1 MVQSAQAINYQ
12 TIIGSGAADS
22 AANFYSMVS
31 NYVTLSQAEFADIY
45 VPQYSAID
53 EAALVGSLMVQYS
66 NDITAGSYIQAQTDL
81 VQLAAA
87 LFANTGFREIQVTVP
102 TWDSPLVVGQKFY
115 LNSGGNFDQNVL
127 SSVVAQFSKLHQ
139 VMAASS
145 SSSGSNSNPPSNLDA
160 LSDKAQNYINDLVIA
175 AAGSVF
181 TALLAFIGKCIIGTC
196 PAVSSMMTG
205 LTKDVY
211 EFIVGLNWSDI
222 QSAVRSISS
231 SFRNGSKLI
240 RQSMSKILNIDQP
253 ADLEAIFLSNISD
266 ELLPDFVAQSVAI
279 MQSVQALNPG
289 ATAENIGSLLGV
301 MYNNGTY
308 TTILEDDDDL
318 AGIVQDISQGLSS
331 AGTQVPPPMGNM
343 SGGSTVVLTPAQ
355 LSEVD
360 AASNQNDMLQAIAE
374 KRWTEAEF
382 NTNMIDPLTQEL
394 EDIRNA
400 IARTENIGTDEAK
413 ADLEILNQR
422 ALSVDG
428 QLKDAQGIVADM
440 PDVFIPG

>member
-1 MVQSAQAINYQ
+1 MVKLFRIISLWTVIMVQSAQAINYQ

-196 PAVSSMMTG
+196 PAVS
-205 LTKDVY
+205 
-211 EFIVGLNWSDI
+211 N
-222 QSAVRSISS
+222 
-231 SFRNGSKLI
+231 RNG
-240 RQSMSKILNIDQP
+240 
-253 ADLEAIFLSNISD
+253 
-266 ELLPDFVAQSVAI
+266 V
-279 MQSVQALNPG
+279 
-289 ATAENIGSLLGV
+289 
-301 MYNNGTY
+301 
-308 TTILEDDDDL
+308 
-318 AGIVQDISQGLSS
+318 
-331 AGTQVPPPMGNM
+331 
-343 SGGSTVVLTPAQ
+343 
-355 LSEVD
+355 
-360 AASNQNDMLQAIAE
+360 
-374 KRWTEAEF
+374 
-382 NTNMIDPLTQEL
+382 
-394 EDIRNA
+394 
-400 IARTENIGTDEAK
+400 
-413 ADLEILNQR
+413 
-422 ALSVDG
+422 
-428 QLKDAQGIVADM
+428 
-440 PDVFIPG
+440 